1 MWQKRVTTE
10 DLYLYLLWTISY
22 RNQLYMSLTMCAKT
36 GGVLCDDLT
45 FSATFSPGTSN
56 METLMEYRRCTKNN
70 SPDALPQ
77 KCRLPVVPKHL
88 YYSTYILSTPITAA
102 GVERANS
109 TLRFVTNVYRS
120 QMTEDRLNSFL
131 LLYVHKDVVLNYDN
145 IIDMSMQLKI
155 LDGCI

>member
-1 MWQKRVTTE
+1 M
-10 DLYLYLLWTISY
+10 D
-22 RNQLYMSLTMCAKT
+22 
-36 GGVLCDDLT
+36 
-45 FSATFSPGTSN
+45 
-56 METLMEYRRCTKNN
+56 YRRCTKKN

-155 LDGCI
+155 LDGCFLPIHLLRNINQFLTKCIGLIFCTTVCSVMC